1 MLPCAELF
9 NDLIKSKG
17 LHCDVTTLSDGKDML
32 SFPYE
37 GQNFKCIFSGDKG
50 EYLSL
55 RLFFE
60 TVPDDKYADVL
71 LVCNA
76 LNAQF
81 KWVKF
86 YIDKDNDIALEDDAL
101 LSIESAAD
109 ETFELLLRMIG
120 IFKDAKPAF
129 MKAIYA

>member
-9 NDLIKSKG
+9 NDLLKSKE
-17 LHCDVTTLSDGKDML
+17 LHSEYRELDEGKSMIT
-32 SFPYE
+32 FPYE
-37 GQNFKCIFSGDKG
+37 GQNFRCIFSGDKG

-60 TVPDDKYADVL
+60 KVPDDKYADVL

-76 LNAQF
+76 LNAQY

-86 YIDKDNDIALEDDAL
+86 YIDKDNEIALEDDAL
-101 LSIESAAD
+101 LSIESAAA
-109 ETFELLLRMIG
+109 EAFELLIRMIS
-120 IFKDAKPAF
+120 IFKDVKPSF